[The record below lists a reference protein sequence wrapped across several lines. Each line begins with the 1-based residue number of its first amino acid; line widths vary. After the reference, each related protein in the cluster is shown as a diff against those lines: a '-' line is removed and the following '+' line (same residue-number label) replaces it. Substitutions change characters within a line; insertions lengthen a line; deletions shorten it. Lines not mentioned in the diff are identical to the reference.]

1 MPYTSPLEDTKFV
14 LENLLPAHDDLDE
27 TTIDAV
33 LSEAGKLADN
43 YLAPLNHF
51 GDKNNP
57 TLRQDHE
64 VETPK
69 GFSNAFSQIAKGG
82 WIGVASDANYDGMGL
97 PSRMSAAIN
106 EYWHGANMS
115 FALCSLL
122 TQGLIDAFT
131 LVGTEEEKSTYL
143 PKFNSG
149 EWTGTMNLTE
159 PQSGTDLATIKTK
172 AEHDGENWRIKGQK
186 IYITY
191 GEHDMSK
198 NIIHLVLART
208 EGAPQGIKG
217 ISTFIIPKFLKD
229 ESGNY
234 TIRNDLKCI
243 SIEHKMGIK
252 ASPTAVMAYGE
263 NEGAV
268 GYMLGE
274 EGRGIEYMFIMM
286 NRARFDVGLQGMA
299 ISEAARQKALEYAN
313 TRIQG
318 TPINREKGTP
328 IIGHGDVKRL
338 LLSMRSLTEAMRA
351 LILVSAEIMERAHN
365 GDNKSIMREGFLIPI
380 IKGWSTELAQE
391 VTSNGVQIHGGMG
404 FIEETGAA
412 QYMRD
417 ARILPI
423 YEGTNAIQAN
433 DFMFRKTIR
442 DNGKAAKELLDEIKI
457 DCDDNFEMSQMVTL
471 TSKSLDYI
479 LENRDDQEMLSCISF
494 DYLMGFGYLV
504 GGWLM
509 DKAKRTAKEQLS
521 KTSINEIFLKS
532 KIVSAEFYD
541 FHILPRIDYHLKVVM
556 KGAKVV
562 QTANDSFI

>member
-1 MPYTSPLEDTKFV
+1 
-14 LENLLPAHDDLDE
+14 
-27 TTIDAV
+27 
-33 LSEAGKLADN
+33 
-43 YLAPLNHF
+43 
-51 GDKNNP
+51 
-57 TLRQDHE
+57 
-64 VETPK
+64 
-69 GFSNAFSQIAKGG
+69 
-82 WIGVASDANYDGMGL
+82 
-97 PSRMSAAIN
+97 
-106 EYWHGANMS
+106 
-115 FALCSLL
+115 
-122 TQGLIDAFT
+122 
-131 LVGTEEEKSTYL
+131 
-143 PKFNSG
+143 
-149 EWTGTMNLTE
+149 
-159 PQSGTDLATIKTK
+159 
-172 AEHDGENWRIKGQK
+172 
-186 IYITY
+186 
-191 GEHDMSK
+191 
-198 NIIHLVLART
+198 
-208 EGAPQGIKG
+208 
-217 ISTFIIPKFLKD
+217 
-229 ESGNY
+229 
-234 TIRNDLKCI
+234 
-243 SIEHKMGIK
+243 
-252 ASPTAVMAYGE
+252 
-263 NEGAV
+263 
-268 GYMLGE
+268 
-274 EGRGIEYMFIMM
+274 
-286 NRARFDVGLQGMA
+286 
-299 ISEAARQKALEYAN
+299 
-313 TRIQG
+313 
-318 TPINREKGTP
+318 
-328 IIGHGDVKRL
+328 
-338 LLSMRSLTEAMRA
+338 
-351 LILVSAEIMERAHN
+351 
-365 GDNKSIMREGFLIPI
+365 MREGLLIPI

-509 DKAKRTAKEQLS
+509 DKAKRSAKEQLS

>member
-457 DCDDNFEMSQMVTL
+457 DCDYNSEMSQMVTL

-509 DKAKRTAKEQLS
+509 DKAKRSAKEQLS